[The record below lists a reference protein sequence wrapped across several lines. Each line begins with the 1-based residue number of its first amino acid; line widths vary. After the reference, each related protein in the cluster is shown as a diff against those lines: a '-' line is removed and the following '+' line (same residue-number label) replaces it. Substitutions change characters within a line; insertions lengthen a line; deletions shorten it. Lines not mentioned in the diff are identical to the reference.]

1 MKTMD
6 NKELMI
12 AMARISQEMCN
23 AMPRDTVLFFA
34 EGLTRRH
41 ENIPARTQ
49 RFLDA
54 VADLVRPGTTNGPKL
69 TLIRGGAA

>member
-1 MKTMD
+1 MD
-6 NKELMI
+6 QKELMI
-12 AMARISQEMCN
+12 AIARISQELCN

-41 ENIPARTQ
+41 ENIPARTR

-54 VADLVRPGTTNGPKL
+54 VADLVDPEQLLGQS
-69 TLIRGGAA
+69 

>member
-1 MKTMD
+1 MKTMSD
-6 NKELMI
+6 KELMI
-12 AMARISQEMCN
+12 AMARISHEMCN

-69 TLIRGGAA
+69 TVIQGGPA

>member
-1 MKTMD
+1 MRTMD
-6 NKELMI
+6 NNELMI
-12 AMARISQEMCN
+12 AVARISQELCN

-34 EGLTRRH
+34 EGLTRQH

-49 RFLDA
+49 KFLDA
-54 VADLVRPGTTNGPKL
+54 LADLVKPGTTTGPKL

>member
-1 MKTMD
+1 MD

-23 AMPRDTVLFFA
+23 VMPRDTVLFFA

-54 VADLVRPGTTNGPKL
+54 VADLVRPGTTTGPKL
-69 TLIRGGAA
+69 TVIQGGAA

>member
-1 MKTMD
+1 MD
-6 NKELMI
+6 QKELMI
-12 AMARISQEMCN
+12 AIAGISQELCN

-54 VADLVRPGTTNGPKL
+54 VADLVRPGTTTGPKL
-69 TLIRGGAA
+69 TAIQGGAA

>member
-1 MKTMD
+1 MRTMD
-6 NKELMI
+6 NNELMI
-12 AMARISQEMCN
+12 AMARISQEMAN
-23 AMPRDTVLFFA
+23 VMPSDSVLFFA

-41 ENIPARTQ
+41 ENIPVKVQ

-54 VADLVRPGTTNGPKL
+54 VADLVKPGTTNGPKL

>member
-1 MKTMD
+1 MTMD
-6 NKELMI
+6 QKELMI
-12 AMARISQEMCN
+12 AIARISQQLCN

-34 EGLTRRH
+34 DGLTRRH

-54 VADLVRPGTTNGPKL
+54 VADLVRPGTTTGPKL
-69 TLIRGGAA
+69 TAIQGGAA